1 MSVTTRAFC
10 RSFVCFIDSYF
21 LVFIFALSR
30 KLANN
35 QLTNAGIL
43 AITKLTKLTE
53 LDLSGNNQITDLT
66 ALAVLTN
73 LKTIKVDKESLKT
86 QVGILTSGASPD
98 TKRSQL
104 VSSKIN
110 EIQLLA
116 QDNIGEIQTLKDSV
130 GGSVQTLT
138 TYSENLEERVAE
150 LELKLSQLNQACFAA
165 NLNQNSN
172 SQGQRTPG
180 FNVDAPPNDDSASF
194 TSGGRRLADDCI
206 KKDPNAE
213 AVDGSA
219 TGLISI
225 AASTVAALFL

>member
-1 MSVTTRAFC
+1 MYLVGDVFGGLRWLFAPASELIPWLIDTSSTC
-10 RSFVCFIDSYF
+10 RDTCFHS
-21 LVFIFALSR
+21 
-30 KLANN
+30 
-35 QLTNAGIL
+35 
-43 AITKLTKLTE
+43 
-53 LDLSGNNQITDLT
+53 
-66 ALAVLTN
+66 
-73 LKTIKVDKESLKT
+73 KVDKESLKT

-110 EIQLLA
+110 EIQELA

-180 FNVDAPPNDDSASF
+180 FNVDTPPNDDSASF

-225 AASTVAALFL
+225 AASTVAALFLWL